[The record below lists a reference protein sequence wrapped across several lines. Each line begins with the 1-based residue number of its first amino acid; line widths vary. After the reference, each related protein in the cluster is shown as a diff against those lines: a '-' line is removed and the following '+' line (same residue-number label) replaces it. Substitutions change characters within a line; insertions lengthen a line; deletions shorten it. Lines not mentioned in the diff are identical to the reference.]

1 MRSRTRCAAALAAVA
16 AASGMMAG
24 GTRAG
29 DANDAAKTA
38 AAPAVA
44 RHAYLEGELEAAKSG
59 DLYLV
64 LDPQVPRL
72 ELRCEG
78 VLLHSFTL
86 SGARFAPP
94 PRAAGPASW
103 PAVAYQLAAGLGEP
117 DRPLIAPPPPGG
129 EETPPPPAEPPSS
142 TGGIDFAAKQRA
154 EVLHRAPAQYLL
166 TFSPDLEINVLGVAG
181 DGAAASPSL
190 AQRLDEGW
198 KRLHRWFAG
207 SKLPPRV
214 TLELP
219 EDEARRLFLDLEPQI
234 RLLVAVPPAA
244 AQTG

>member
-1 MRSRTRCAAALAAVA
+1 MRSRAPRAAALATLVVGAGLLA
-16 AASGMMAG
+16 AGAWADGGNDAG
-24 GTRAG
+24 GTA
-29 DANDAAKTA
+29 TA
-38 AAPAVA
+38 AGA
-44 RHAYLEGELEAAKSG
+44 RRAYLEAELEAAKSG

-64 LDPQVPRL
+64 LDPQAPRL

-94 PRAAGPASW
+94 PRTAGPASW
-103 PAVAYQLAAGLGEP
+103 PAVAYQLTAGLGEP

-166 TFSPDLEINVLGVAG
+166 TFSPDLEINVLGVTG

-198 KRLHRWFAG
+198 KRLHRWFSG
-207 SKLPPRV
+207 PKLPPRV

-219 EDEARRLFLDLEPQI
+219 EDEARRLFLDLEQQI

-244 AQTG
+244 GQTG